1 MKRLLAILMAV
12 GVTGCGYSFVGAG
25 SVLPPDVQNV
35 YVPVVQNA
43 STESTVSG
51 ALTDALQDE
60 FERYGTLRVVDSAS
74 EADAVLQ
81 AKVLS
86 VKRSTA
92 SVTSRTDSALQYDT
106 VLSIA
111 AELRRTNG
119 QLLWRDPTL
128 AVSRTFG
135 TTSDVVVK
143 SSVDFA
149 AGGLSSRDLGNLDSR
164 EIAREQEQEAL
175 ALLVEEAAKRIYR
188 SAVLPEF

>member
-1 MKRLLAILMAV
+1 MAV

>member
-1 MKRLLAILMAV
+1 MRRLLAGLMTC
-12 GVTGCGYSFVGAG
+12 GLLGCGYSFVGAG
-25 SVLPPDVQNV
+25 SVLPPDVKSV
-35 YVPVVQNA
+35 YVPVVENA
-43 STESTVSG
+43 STEPTVSG

-60 FERYGTLRVVDSAS
+60 FERYGTLRVVDTAG
-74 EADAVLQ
+74 EADAVLK
-81 AKVLS
+81 ARVVS
-86 VKRSTA
+86 VKRATA

-106 VLSIA
+106 VLALA

-119 QLLWRDPTL
+119 QLLWRDPSL
-128 AVSRTFG
+128 SVSRTFG